1 MTSGDSDALRS
12 PCLIPALMLSY
23 SGLSQWIFLDDELS
37 QTADVSEKTT
47 LFSEL
52 FFRQIRSLLQHTM
65 QPHKPSCWHNHREKA
80 GWPAAGGTA
89 REGKGLQRLHW
100 AQQLCHWVPS
110 HDCDDV
116 TQLVL
121 MPSDPTVTMF
131 IASGWA
137 HFNSKDC
144 NIWGGGKS
152 CTRQWAIFGWKLK
165 DKFKFVWP
173 LHYLASVL
181 NLLTSTES
189 HSSP

>member
-1 MTSGDSDALRS
+1 MEGCWFFLSPDRCENPGFNSLGHFSINDFWWQWCLKKPLSHPCPYALLLWPISVNFPGRWT
-12 PCLIPALMLSY
+12 LSN
-23 SGLSQWIFLDDELS
+23 SRC
-37 QTADVSEKTT
+37 EKTT

-65 QPHKPSCWHNHREKA
+65 QPHKPSCWHNRREKA

-100 AQQLCHWVPS
+100 AQQLCHWMPN

-131 IASGWA
+131 VASGWA

-144 NIWGGGKS
+144 NIWGGTG
-152 CTRQWAIFGWKLK
+152 
-165 DKFKFVWP
+165 
-173 LHYLASVL
+173 
-181 NLLTSTES
+181 NLVPDNELFLTES
-189 HSSP
+189 